1 MRGNTVKTET
11 TAKGSTICKNNCQYD
26 RQKAKRKS

>member
-1 MRGNTVKTET
+1 MRGNIVKTET
-11 TAKGSTICKNNCQYD
+11 TAKGSTIYKNNRQNG